1 MSRSSHNEAQI
12 VDQVHALRLGVTVM
26 MAWDASGA
34 APAHVRVL
42 RSPNDSAS
50 GADDAD
56 LLRLEQ
62 TLVYEGDVTE
72 MRDDDTIDSAPVY
85 YYTLFARDDKGR
97 WHEQVAVGL
106 KPATEVHWSRDEA
119 AAPGP
124 SAARLA
130 EMQQSLPGA

>member
-1 MSRSSHNEAQI
+1 MSRTSRTKSQI
-12 VDQVHALRLGVTVM
+12 VEQVHGLRLGTTALL
-26 MAWDASGA
+26 AWDAAGE
-34 APAHVRVL
+34 PAWVRVL

-62 TLVYEGDVTE
+62 TLVYEGDLGE
-72 MRDDDTIDSAPVY
+72 LRDDDTIESAPCY
-85 YYTLFARDDKGR
+85 YYTLFARDADDR

-106 KPATEVHWSRDEA
+106 KPATEVHWSRDEESG
-119 AAPGP
+119 PGP

-130 EMQQSLPGA
+130 EMRRTLPGA